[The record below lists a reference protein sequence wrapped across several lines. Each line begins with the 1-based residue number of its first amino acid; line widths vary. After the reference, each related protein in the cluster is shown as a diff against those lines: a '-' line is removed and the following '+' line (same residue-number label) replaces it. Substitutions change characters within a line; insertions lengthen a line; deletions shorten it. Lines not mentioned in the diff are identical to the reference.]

1 MNAINKTVLA
11 CLAALSLAAC
21 NSTGGNSTNTSSKDS
36 GSRASQNAAPAES
49 SACKLLKDNEGR
61 GKNIVYRCNI
71 AAVLKTEGAKSELT
85 SMPISYGGTGALR
98 TNATSRS
105 FGRDEAASCERAVVN
120 GLNNLQNP
128 RRAKGTVRRLSS
140 VGSYA
145 AGNNGKFES
154 GRMAPAG
161 YADCIVATWQSRTVM
176 RGTPQY

>member
-1 MNAINKTVLA
+1 MKASNKTVLA
-11 CLAALSLAAC
+11 CLAVLALAAC
-21 NSTGGNSTNTSSKDS
+21 SSTGGGSADTSSKDS
-36 GSRASQNAAPAES
+36 GSRAESRPADS
-49 SACKLLKDNEGR
+49 GACKLLKDNEGR
-61 GKNIVYRCNI
+61 GKNLVYRCNI
-71 AAVLKTEGAKSELT
+71 AAVLKTDEAKSNLNT
-85 SMPISYGGTGALR
+85 SMAISYGGTGSLR